1 MQLRIISL
9 GMLSPEL
16 LHKTYVG
23 LAEAQSDSD
32 LPILLLVQSAAHL
45 SLGAAQSAGAELD
58 LLACKKLGVPVLQR
72 SLGGGLVW
80 VDGGQLSYFFIFPT
94 AWGMRRAP
102 ELFDYIAPWIVALYA
117 HFGVFVEARDGHD
130 FWCAGRKIAGTGA
143 ASIGRSLVLGGSI
156 MLHVDWQG
164 FVACVAAPSEGFRAW
179 LAEALGD
186 SVWTWSQLSSSPPT
200 PEALRAAFPRVLEKL
215 GVQVVVETLLS
226 RDEQRAVAEA
236 EGEEPEWED
245 CRSRRVAAG
254 IKIKAGAFLTER
266 HWPEGQYLRI
276 WTENGCFRK
285 VKASLWAESETQIFS
300 GLQMDSRAFNA
311 ALQQLA
317 GDEYELWAA
326 RFAETAVWKD

>member
-1 MQLRIISL
+1 
-9 GMLSPEL
+9 
-16 LHKTYVG
+16 
-23 LAEAQSDSD
+23 
-32 LPILLLVQSAAHL
+32 
-45 SLGAAQSAGAELD
+45 
-58 LLACKKLGVPVLQR
+58 
-72 SLGGGLVW
+72 
-80 VDGGQLSYFFIFPT
+80 
-94 AWGMRRAP
+94 
-102 ELFDYIAPWIVALYA
+102 
-117 HFGVFVEARDGHD
+117 
-130 FWCAGRKIAGTGA
+130 
-143 ASIGRSLVLGGSI
+143 

-164 FVACVAAPSEGFRAW
+164 FVACVAAPSEWFRAW

-186 SVWTWSQLSSSPPT
+186 SVWTWTQLSSSPPT